1 MITETEII
9 SDLKNLMAKVELMAV
24 TYKNNEIWND
34 IDEELGNILSTLQK
48 DKRIYGY

>member
-1 MITETEII
+1 MITGTEII

-24 TYKNNEIWND
+24 T
-34 IDEELGNILSTLQK
+34 LGNILSTLQK

>member
-1 MITETEII
+1 MITEIEII
-9 SDLKNLMAKVELMAV
+9 SGLNYLMAKVELMAV